1 MMQFLKF
8 SIPPLRES
16 AFILRKYA
24 LNIQLIFKSF
34 YLDSLAFGCSTM
46 LTPPLTPPPQSPQ
59 RGEPPHGETA
69 LQEGFPTAGDCVRR
83 RRAVQRSCAEGSGIP
98 EGRCSPQAR
107 RGEILLL
114 WRELPKRGF
123 GDEAP
128 VIFEQSENRYKKV
141 I

>member
-1 MMQFLKF
+1 MMQFLKLF
-8 SIPPLRES
+8 ILPLRES
-16 AFILRKYA
+16 AFILKKYA

-69 LQEGFPTAGDCVRR
+69 LQEGFPTAGDCVHRR
-83 RRAVQRSCAEGSGIP
+83 CAEGIP
-98 EGRCSPQAR
+98 VRAASPTGEGRCSPQAR

-114 WRELPKRGF
+114 WRVLPERGL
-123 GDEAP
+123 GGEVS
-128 VIFEQSENRYKKV
+128 VIFEQSENRYKK
-141 I
+141 II